1 MHQWPCLMRN
11 QVRYDI
17 SSYMYKNTFTLS
29 KMFFNRPLY
38 LVRFKQMSKDLKDKD
53 FTENLYCTKIL
64 NDTVVKLREA
74 FRVTSENLKMST
86 FPIINLS
93 KKNILVP
100 LSVSE

>member
-1 MHQWPCLMRN
+1 MIYPVTCIKIPLLCPRCFLIAPYILSGLNKCL
-11 QVRYDI
+11 
-17 SSYMYKNTFTLS
+17 
-29 KMFFNRPLY
+29 
-38 LVRFKQMSKDLKDKD
+38 DLKDKD

-86 FPIINLS
+86 FPIINFS